1 MILNFQKWNELNEAN
16 IFSAIGDW
24 FQTTFGTSF
33 GKIKELLDEYRD
45 LETKFID
52 EWEDVHM
59 EIDKLDLQRDQ
70 AKSDPAEQKKIQR
83 LLTRN
88 RDLLTSMEKVH
99 EKNIDYLMK
108 RVKKTIG
115 EEQKLRNYWEL
126 NKSRIDS
133 EVAEEM
139 YQRSKRLAD
148 ERLSDSLYRKYK
160 DAVLKAK
167 QKDVDFREK
176 YGELARKEFRPET
189 TVKDPKLGI
198 TDSSVDLYSSMSLAD
213 FSKMAQ
219 NLSPKEAKVLVS
231 SLIKERNDLY
241 LRLEIEREGLNKEID
256 KGAVTR
262 EEAAKRIKSIRALYM
277 DRIRELRSKITVA
290 RKYA

>member
-1 MILNFQKWNELNEAN
+1 MILNFQNWNELNEAN

-33 GKIKELLDEYRD
+33 GRIKELLDEYRD

-52 EWEDVHM
+52 EWEEVHM

-70 AKSDPAEQKKIQR
+70 TKSDPAEQKKIQR

-108 RVKKTIG
+108 RVKKSIG

-126 NKSRIDS
+126 NKSKIDS

-167 QKDVDFREK
+167 QKDQDFREK
-176 YGELARKEFRPET
+176 YGELARKEFRVEPT
-189 TVKDPKLGI
+189 MKDSKLGI

>member
-167 QKDVDFREK
+167 QKDADFREK

>member
-1 MILNFQKWNELNEAN
+1 MILNFQNWNELNEAN

-33 GKIKELLDEYRD
+33 GRIKELLDEYRD

-52 EWEDVHM
+52 EWEEVHM

-70 AKSDPAEQKKIQR
+70 TKSDPAEQKKIQR

-108 RVKKTIG
+108 RVKKSIG

-126 NKSRIDS
+126 NKSKIDS

-167 QKDVDFREK
+167 QKDQDFREK
-176 YGELARKEFRPET
+176 YGELARKEFRAEPT
-189 TVKDPKLGI
+189 MKDSKLGI